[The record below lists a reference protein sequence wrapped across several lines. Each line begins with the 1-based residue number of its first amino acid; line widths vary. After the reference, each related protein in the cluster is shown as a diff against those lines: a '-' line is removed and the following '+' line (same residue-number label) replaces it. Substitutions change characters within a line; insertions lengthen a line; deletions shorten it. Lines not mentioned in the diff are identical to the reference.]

1 MSSNGRK
8 TPLHNIIE
16 YFIRFVLGK
25 DGYQFPPSPWSNLP
39 FRAEQEQDNAMINPP
54 QDSPQGSRRGAGGA
68 GGGAP
73 EVAPQ
78 IEVNVQ
84 ANAQGVQPPLI
95 IGVPQVQQIDQAL
108 VRSGPPFIGAQQPPP
123 LAFHVNA
130 GGADPFGIALSG
142 GSASS

>member
-1 MSSNGRK
+1 
-8 TPLHNIIE
+8 
-16 YFIRFVLGK
+16 
-25 DGYQFPPSPWSNLP
+25 
-39 FRAEQEQDNAMINPP
+39 MINPP

-78 IEVNVQ
+78 IEVDVQ

-130 GGADPFGIALSG
+130 GGADPFGLCPAAVHQVD
-142 GSASS
+142 GSPPLIPKCWLHLRPLVSSICFPIWQRGSKHAAPSQL